1 MSGAGIRL
9 VTVNLGGAGPT
20 ASEYRAST
28 RAWAEDHVDA
38 YDVVLAQEVPDDD
51 WIRTWTDRGF
61 HPFTST
67 GPAYRARSAV
77 LVRDDVTA
85 RGLLASEF
93 PTSAYHGSYVA
104 AAAVELPGV
113 GAVVLMSVHAS
124 PNRVSE
130 EWETTWRKYGPWPV
144 EGRPSCG
151 LWDSD
156 LVLRSVEIVA
166 AKGMPVVAPGMPV
179 VAAGDWNEARAWDL
193 DHPGTAG
200 EEFFAKVRDAGLTDC
215 CCPGDEDGP
224 PTHQASGQRGLHI
237 DHVLAT
243 ASVSPHVHVTALPT
257 EFEAGPS
264 DHRPVEFSI
273 AASGEG

>member
-28 RAWAEDHVDA
+28 RTWAEEHVGA

-51 WIRTWTDRGF
+51 WIRIWTDRGF

-67 GPAYRARSAV
+67 GPAYRARSVV
-77 LVRDDVTA
+77 LVRDGITA

-93 PTSAYHGSYVA
+93 PTAAYHGSYVA

-130 EWETTWRKYGPWPV
+130 EWETTWRKHGPWPV
-144 EGRPSCG
+144 AGRPSCG

-166 AKGMPVVAPGMPV
+166 ASGVPV

-193 DHPGTAG
+193 DHAGTAG

-215 CCPGDEDGP
+215 CCPADRGVEGAGDGW
-224 PTHQASGQRGLHI
+224 PTHGKLCI
-237 DHVLAT
+237 DHVVAT
-243 ASVSPHVHVTALPT
+243 VTVAPHVAVRTPLTPQV
-257 EFEAGPS
+257 AGPS
-264 DHRPVEFSI
+264 DHRPVEFTI
-273 AASGEG
+273 AVSGEG

>member
-1 MSGAGIRL
+1 MSGAGSRL

-28 RAWAEDHVDA
+28 RTWAEEHVDA

-51 WIRTWTDRGF
+51 WIRIWTERGF
-61 HPFTST
+61 QQFTST
-67 GPAYRARSAV
+67 GPAYRARSVV
-77 LVRDDVTA
+77 LVRNGITA

-104 AAAVELPGV
+104 AAVVELPGV

-130 EWETTWRKYGPWPV
+130 EWAEQWRGCHQELP

-156 LVLRSVEIVA
+156 LVLRSLEIVA
-166 AKGMPVVAPGMPV
+166 VPGVPVI
-179 VAAGDWNEARAWDL
+179 AAGDWNEARAWDL

-200 EEFFAKVRDAGLTDC
+200 KEFFAKVRDAGLTDC
-215 CCPGDEDGP
+215 CCPADRGVEGAGDGW
-224 PTHQASGQRGLHI
+224 PTHGKLCI
-237 DHVLAT
+237 DHVVAT
-243 ASVSPHVHVTALPT
+243 VTVAPHVAVRTPT
-257 EFEAGPS
+257 TPQVAGPS
-264 DHRPVEFSI
+264 DHRAVEFTI
-273 AASGEG
+273 AASGGV

>member
-1 MSGAGIRL
+1 MSGAGIRS

-20 ASEYRAST
+20 ASEYRVT
-28 RAWAEDHVDA
+28 TQTWAEEHVDA

-51 WIRTWTDRGF
+51 WIRIWTDRGF
-61 HPFTST
+61 QQFTST

-77 LVRDDVTA
+77 LVRNGITA

-93 PTSAYHGSYVA
+93 PTAAYHGSYVA

-124 PNRVSE
+124 PKRVSE
-130 EWETTWRKYGPWPV
+130 EWETTWRKHGPWPV
-144 EGRPSCG
+144 AGRPSCG

-166 AKGMPVVAPGMPV
+166 ASGMPV

-193 DHPGTAG
+193 DHAGTAG

-215 CCPGDEDGP
+215 CCPGEEDGP
-224 PTHQASGQRGLHI
+224 PTHQVSGERGLHI

-264 DHRPVEFSI
+264 DHRPVEFTI
-273 AASGEG
+273 AASGGV